1 MKEIPIVSL
10 LLLFAVFCM
19 GADWKN
25 FRADAKRI
33 EQRIKE
39 LSKYGANREGG
50 VSRVAFSDA
59 DVEGRK
65 YIRSLTEKA
74 GLQVRV
80 DAAGNIIGHREGRN
94 PKLPVILFGS
104 HIDSVPH
111 GGNYDGTL
119 GVLGAL
125 ECIELLNE
133 QNVLTAHPLEV
144 IVFSDEEGGLT
155 GSHAAAG
162 ELSHQAL
169 QIKSH
174 SGKTIGEGIR
184 FIGGDPDKLQSAKR
198 NPSEI
203 LAYLEL
209 HIEQGGILEAEKINI
224 GVVEGIVGINVWD
237 VTVLGFANHAGTTPM
252 NQRKDA
258 LLAAARLVD
267 SVNHIVRSIPGRQV
281 ATVGTIQAEPGA
293 PNVIPGKVVM
303 SLEIRDLEKS
313 KIDLVFDKIKE
324 SSKKIA
330 ADTGT
335 TISFA
340 ALDVTAVPAPTDQ
353 RLRKIIQDAATDLGL
368 TTKLMPSGAGH
379 DAQDLARIV
388 PIGMIFVPSV
398 GGISHAPKEFT
409 TASDMANG
417 ASVLMQAILKLDE
430 NVGIG
435 EGVDAMNPDQF
446 CTPEQ
451 LRKLSQCHLSPAIR

>member
-1 MKEIPIVSL
+1 MRREIPIASL
-10 LLLFAVFCM
+10 LLLIPVFCR
-19 GADWKN
+19 GGDWN
-25 FRADAKRI
+25 SFRADSKRMA
-33 EQRIKE
+33 ERIKE
-39 LSKYGANREGG
+39 LSQIGANPEGG

-65 YIRSLTEKA
+65 YIRSLMEKA
-74 GLQVRV
+74 GLTVRV
-80 DAAGNIIGHREGRN
+80 DTAGNIIGHREGRN
-94 PKLPVILFGS
+94 QKLPVILFGS

-111 GGNYDGTL
+111 GGNYDGDM

-125 ECIELLNE
+125 ECVEVLNQ
-133 QNVLTAHPLEV
+133 QNYLTSHPLEV

-155 GSHAAAG
+155 GSHVVVG
-162 ELSHQAL
+162 ELSPEAL

-184 FIGGDPDKLQSAKR
+184 FIGGDPDNLQAAKR

-209 HIEQGGILEAEKINI
+209 HIEQGGVLETEKTDI

-258 LLAAARLVD
+258 LLAAAKLVE
-267 SVNHIVRSIPGRQV
+267 SVNHIARSIPGRQV
-281 ATVGTIQAEPGA
+281 ATVGKIQAEPGA

-313 KIDLVFDKIKE
+313 KIDLVFEKVKE
-324 SSKKIA
+324 SAEKIA
-330 ADTGT
+330 AATGT

-353 RLRKIIQDAATDLGL
+353 RLREVIQEAATALGL

-379 DAQDLARIV
+379 DAQDIARIA
-388 PIGMIFVPSV
+388 PIGMIFVPSI
-398 GGISHAPKEFT
+398 GGISHSPKEFT

-417 ASVLMQAILKLDE
+417 ASVLMQAILKVDE
-430 NVGIG
+430 KG
-435 EGVDAMNPDQF
+435 
-446 CTPEQ
+446 
-451 LRKLSQCHLSPAIR
+451 L

>member
-1 MKEIPIVSL
+1 
-10 LLLFAVFCM
+10 
-19 GADWKN
+19 
-25 FRADAKRI
+25 
-33 EQRIKE
+33 
-39 LSKYGANREGG
+39 

-65 YIRSLTEKA
+65 YIRSLMEKA
-74 GLQVRV
+74 GLKVRV

-94 PKLPVILFGS
+94 PTLQVILFGS

-111 GGNYDGTL
+111 GGNYDGDV

-125 ECIELLNE
+125 ECIEILNQ
-133 QNVLTAHPLEV
+133 QNFLTAHPLEV

-155 GSHAAAG
+155 GSHAVAG
-162 ELSHQAL
+162 ELSQEAL

-184 FIGGDPDKLQSAKR
+184 FIGGDPDNLQSAKR
-198 NPSEI
+198 NRSEI

-224 GVVEGIVGINVWD
+224 GVVEGIVGINLWNVS
-237 VTVLGFANHAGTTPM
+237 VLGLANHAGTTPM
-252 NQRKDA
+252 DQRKDA
-258 LLAAARLVD
+258 LLAAAKLVD
-267 SVNHIVRSIPGRQV
+267 SVNHIARSIPGRQV
-281 ATVGTIQAEPGA
+281 ATVGRIQAEPGA

-313 KIDLVFDKIKE
+313 KIDLVFEKVKKSAE
-324 SSKKIA
+324 KIA

-340 ALDVTAVPAPTDQ
+340 ALDATAVPAPTDQ
-353 RLRKIIQDAATDLGL
+353 RLRKVIQEAATGLGL

-398 GGISHAPKEFT
+398 GGISHSPKEFT
-409 TASDMANG
+409 TPPDMANG
-417 ASVLMQAILKLDE
+417 ASVLMQAILEVDE
-430 NVGIG
+430 KG
-435 EGVDAMNPDQF
+435 
-446 CTPEQ
+446 
-451 LRKLSQCHLSPAIR
+451 L

>member
-1 MKEIPIVSL
+1 MRKEIPIVSL
-10 LLLFAVFCM
+10 LLVLSVPVFSM

-25 FRADAKRI
+25 FRADTNRMEKRI
-33 EQRIKE
+33 HE
-39 LSKYGANREGG
+39 LSAFGANREGG

-65 YIRSLTEKA
+65 YIRSIMEKA
-74 GLQVRV
+74 GLKVRV
-80 DAAGNIIGHREGRN
+80 DAAGNII
-94 PKLPVILFGS
+94 
-104 HIDSVPH
+104 
-111 GGNYDGTL
+111 
-119 GVLGAL
+119 
-125 ECIELLNE
+125 
-133 QNVLTAHPLEV
+133 
-144 IVFSDEEGGLT
+144 
-155 GSHAAAG
+155 
-162 ELSHQAL
+162 
-169 QIKSH
+169 SH

-184 FIGGDPDKLQSAKR
+184 FIGGDPDNLQSAKR

-224 GVVEGIVGINVWD
+224 GVVEGIVGINLWNVS
-237 VTVLGFANHAGTTPM
+237 VLGLANHAGTTPM
-252 NQRKDA
+252 DQRKDA
-258 LLAAARLVD
+258 LLAAAKLVN
-267 SVNHIVRSIPGRQV
+267 SVNHIAKSIPGRQV

-313 KIDLVFDKIKE
+313 KIDLVFEKVKKSAE
-324 SSKKIA
+324 KIA

-353 RLRKIIQDAATDLGL
+353 RLRKLIQEAATGLGL

-398 GGISHAPKEFT
+398 GGISHSPKEFT
-409 TASDMANG
+409 TPPDVANG
-417 ASVLMQAILKLDE
+417 ASVLMQAILEVDE
-430 NVGIG
+430 KG
-435 EGVDAMNPDQF
+435 
-446 CTPEQ
+446 
-451 LRKLSQCHLSPAIR
+451 L

>member
-1 MKEIPIVSL
+1 MRKEIPIVSL
-10 LLLFAVFCM
+10 LLLLAVFCM

-25 FRADAKRI
+25 FRADAKRM
-33 EQRIKE
+33 EGEE
-39 LSKYGANREGG
+39 LEKLSQYGANREGG

-65 YIRSLTEKA
+65 YIRSLMEKA

-80 DAAGNIIGHREGRN
+80 DAAGNIVGHREGRN

-111 GGNYDGTL
+111 GGNYDGAL

-144 IVFSDEEGGLT
+144 IAFSDEEGGLT

-162 ELSHQAL
+162 ELSQEAL

-174 SGKTIGEGIR
+174 SGKTIGDGIR
-184 FIGGDPDKLQSAKR
+184 FIGGDPDNLQSAKR
-198 NPSEI
+198 NPAEI

-258 LLAAARLVD
+258 LVAAGRFVD
-267 SVNHIVRSIPGRQV
+267 SVNHIAKSIPGRQV

-313 KIDLVFDKIKE
+313 TIDLVFDKIKE
-324 SSKKIA
+324 SRKKSPRIQ
-330 ADTGT
+330 
-335 TISFA
+335 
-340 ALDVTAVPAPTDQ
+340 APPFLS
-353 RLRKIIQDAATDLGL
+353 LRS
-368 TTKLMPSGAGH
+368 M
-379 DAQDLARIV
+379 
-388 PIGMIFVPSV
+388 
-398 GGISHAPKEFT
+398 
-409 TASDMANG
+409 
-417 ASVLMQAILKLDE
+417 
-430 NVGIG
+430 
-435 EGVDAMNPDQF
+435 
-446 CTPEQ
+446 
-451 LRKLSQCHLSPAIR
+451 

>member
-1 MKEIPIVSL
+1 MRREIPIASL
-10 LLLFAVFCM
+10 LLLIPVFCR
-19 GADWKN
+19 GGDWN
-25 FRADAKRI
+25 SFRADSKRMA
-33 EQRIKE
+33 ERIKE
-39 LSKYGANREGG
+39 LSQIGANPEGG

-65 YIRSLTEKA
+65 YIRSLMEKA
-74 GLQVRV
+74 GLTVRV
-80 DAAGNIIGHREGRN
+80 DTAGNVIGHREGRN
-94 PKLPVILFGS
+94 QKLPVILFGS

-111 GGNYDGTL
+111 GGNYDGDM

-125 ECIELLNE
+125 ECVEVLNQ
-133 QNVLTAHPLEV
+133 QNYLTSHPLEV

-155 GSHAAAG
+155 GSHVVVG
-162 ELSHQAL
+162 ELSPEAL

-184 FIGGDPDKLQSAKR
+184 FIGGDPDNLQAAKR

-209 HIEQGGILEAEKINI
+209 HIEQGGVLETEKTDI

-258 LLAAARLVD
+258 LLAAAKLVE
-267 SVNHIVRSIPGRQV
+267 SVNHIARSIPGRQV
-281 ATVGTIQAEPGA
+281 ATVGKIQAEPGA

-313 KIDLVFDKIKE
+313 KIDLAFEKVKE
-324 SSKKIA
+324 SAEKIA

-353 RLRKIIQDAATDLGL
+353 RLREVIQEAATALGL

-379 DAQDLARIV
+379 DAQDIARIA
-388 PIGMIFVPSV
+388 PIGMIFVPSI
-398 GGISHAPKEFT
+398 GGISHSPKEFT

-417 ASVLMQAILKLDE
+417 ASVLMQAILKVDE
-430 NVGIG
+430 KG
-435 EGVDAMNPDQF
+435 
-446 CTPEQ
+446 
-451 LRKLSQCHLSPAIR
+451 L

>member
-1 MKEIPIVSL
+1 MRKGIPIVSL
-10 LLLFAVFCM
+10 LLLLPVFCM

-25 FRADAKRI
+25 FRADANRMEKRVN
-33 EQRIKE
+33 E
-39 LSKYGANREGG
+39 LSKFGANPEGG
-50 VSRVAFSDA
+50 VSRVAFSEA
-59 DVEGRK
+59 DVEGRN
-65 YIRSLTEKA
+65 YIKALMEKA
-74 GLQVRV
+74 GLKVRV
-80 DAAGNIIGHREGRN
+80 DAAGNIIGHREGRH
-94 PKLPVILFGS
+94 PKRPVILFGS

-111 GGNYDGTL
+111 GGNYDGDL
-119 GVLGAL
+119 GVLSGL
-125 ECIELLNE
+125 ECIEILNQ
-133 QNVLTAHPLEV
+133 QNFLTAHPLEL

-155 GSHAAAG
+155 GSHAVAG
-162 ELSHQAL
+162 ELSRQAL

-184 FIGGDPDKLQSAKR
+184 FIGGDPDNLESAKR

-209 HIEQGGILEAEKINI
+209 HIEQGRILEAEKISI

-237 VTVLGFANHAGTTPM
+237 VTVLGYANHAGTTPM

-258 LLAAARLVD
+258 LLGAARLVE
-267 SVNHIVRSIPGRQV
+267 SVNQIAKSIPGRQV
-281 ATVGTIQAEPGA
+281 ATVGRIQAEPGA

-303 SLEIRDLEKS
+303 SLEIRDLERS
-313 KIDLVFDKIKE
+313 KIDLVFEKVKKSAE
-324 SSKKIA
+324 KIA

-340 ALDVTAVPAPTDQ
+340 ALDITAVPAPTDQ
-353 RLRKIIQDAATDLGL
+353 RLRKVIQEAATGLGL

-398 GGISHAPKEFT
+398 GGISHSPNEFT
-409 TASDMANG
+409 TTPDMANG

-430 NVGIG
+430 KG
-435 EGVDAMNPDQF
+435 
-446 CTPEQ
+446 
-451 LRKLSQCHLSPAIR
+451 L

>member
-1 MKEIPIVSL
+1 MRKEIPIVSL
-10 LLLFAVFCM
+10 LLVLPVPVFCM

-25 FRADAKRI
+25 FRADTNRMEKRI
-33 EQRIKE
+33 QE
-39 LSKYGANREGG
+39 LSAFGANREGG
-50 VSRVAFSDA
+50 VSRIAFSDA

-65 YIRSLTEKA
+65 YIRSLM
-74 GLQVRV
+74 
-80 DAAGNIIGHREGRN
+80 
-94 PKLPVILFGS
+94 
-104 HIDSVPH
+104 
-111 GGNYDGTL
+111 
-119 GVLGAL
+119 
-125 ECIELLNE
+125 
-133 QNVLTAHPLEV
+133 
-144 IVFSDEEGGLT
+144 EEGGLT
-155 GSHAAAG
+155 GSRSVVG
-162 ELSHQAL
+162 ELSQKAL
-169 QIKSH
+169 QLKSH

-184 FIGGDPDKLQSAKR
+184 FIGGDPDNLQSAKR

-224 GVVEGIVGINVWD
+224 GVVEGIVGINLWNVS
-237 VTVLGFANHAGTTPM
+237 VLGLANHAGTTPM
-252 NQRKDA
+252 DQRKDA
-258 LLAAARLVD
+258 LLAAAKLVD
-267 SVNHIVRSIPGRQV
+267 SVNHIAKSIPGRQV

-313 KIDLVFDKIKE
+313 KIDLVFEKVKKSAE
-324 SSKKIA
+324 KIA

-353 RLRKIIQDAATDLGL
+353 RLRKLIQEAATGLGL

-398 GGISHAPKEFT
+398 GGISHSPKEFT
-409 TASDMANG
+409 TASDVANG
-417 ASVLMQAILKLDE
+417 ASVLMQAILELDKK
-430 NVGIG
+430 G
-435 EGVDAMNPDQF
+435 
-446 CTPEQ
+446 
-451 LRKLSQCHLSPAIR
+451 L

>member
-1 MKEIPIVSL
+1 MRREIPIVSL
-10 LLLFAVFCM
+10 LLVLPLPVFCM

-25 FRADAKRI
+25 FRADANRMEKRI
-33 EQRIKE
+33 QD
-39 LSKYGANREGG
+39 LSAFGANREEGI
-50 VSRVAFSDA
+50 SCVAFSDA

-65 YIRSLTEKA
+65 YIRSLMEKA
-74 GLQVRV
+74 ELKGRV
-80 DAAGNIIGHREGRN
+80 DAAGIIIGHREGRN
-94 PKLPVILFGS
+94 PDLPVILFGS

-111 GGNYDGTL
+111 GGNYDGDV

-125 ECIELLNE
+125 ECIEILNQ
-133 QNVLTAHPLEV
+133 QNFLTAHPLEV

-155 GSHAAAG
+155 GSHAVVG
-162 ELSHQAL
+162 ELSQEAL

-184 FIGGDPDKLQSAKR
+184 FIGGDPNNLQSAKR

-224 GVVEGIVGINVWD
+224 GVVVGINLWN
-237 VTVLGFANHAGTTPM
+237 VTALGFANHAGTTPM

-267 SVNHIVRSIPGRQV
+267 SVNHIARSIPGRQV

-313 KIDLVFDKIKE
+313 KIDLVFEKVKKSAE
-324 SSKKIA
+324 KIA

-353 RLRKIIQDAATDLGL
+353 RLRKIIQEAATRLGL

-388 PIGMIFVPSV
+388 PIGMIFVPSA
-398 GGISHAPKEFT
+398 GGISHSPKEFT
-409 TASDMANG
+409 APQDVANG
-417 ASVLMQAILKLDE
+417 ASVLMQAILD
-430 NVGIG
+430 
-435 EGVDAMNPDQF
+435 VDKKG
-446 CTPEQ
+446 
-451 LRKLSQCHLSPAIR
+451 L